1 MHATDTNFNHTVK
14 IDQMV
19 NIQPILGPETV
30 CKNDGDDGTY
40 SDMKVRAELSLV
52 E

>member
-19 NIQPILGPETV
+19 NIQPVMGPETV
-30 CKNDGDDGTY
+30 CKNDFDDETY
-40 SDMKVRAELSLV
+40 SGMRVRAELSLV